1 MEFINAAWPDLS
13 GVLNK
18 HLTGCLNWRQSPI
31 KGVFGPAVCAGL
43 SPNSSSN
50 AAHCLKALYSEVV
63 PRRICRGRSRE
74 LIARVSCDCL
84 AGLRKEQEINTAVGG
99 VAGMLSGTESCR
111 DETSG
116 DMAAPGC
123 PKVPLSGGAGAA
135 GTTRPF
141 LEPGPGY
148 KARWRKRKRSGFPS
162 ACDSPRAGPAG
173 PGQEKDG
180 LL

>member
-13 GVLNK
+13 SVLNK

-84 AGLRKEQEINTAVGG
+84 AGLRKEQEINTTVGG
-99 VAGMLSGTESCR
+99 WRGHFQGQSLCR

-135 GTTRPF
+135 GTTEAFSGARP
-141 LEPGPGY
+141 
-148 KARWRKRKRSGFPS
+148 WQRSQMEEEEEEWLPV
-162 ACDSPRAGPAG
+162 C
-173 PGQEKDG
+173 
-180 LL
+180 L